1 MKYGSAMSEGRP
13 RGTVTFLFT
22 DIEDSTRWWDEA
34 PTDMAGALQV
44 HDDIV
49 RGAIESHSGYVFGT
63 GGDGFSA
70 AFSTAA
76 DAATAAVVSQE
87 LLAEADTSSWSKAA
101 GDGVG
106 MAPVLSEPMSSCSSD
121 PATFLRFNAVHR
133 AGDDKLAGEN
143 ARVAQMARAGAL

>member
-1 MKYGSAMSEGRP
+1 MTAHAGHHLLLQYGSAMSEGLP

-22 DIEDSTRWWDEA
+22 DIEDSTRWWEEA

-49 RGAIESHSGYVFGT
+49 RDAIETNGGYVFAA

-76 DAATAAVVSQE
+76 DAATAAVVSQQVI
-87 LLAEADTSSWSKAA
+87 AEADIRF
-101 GDGVG
+101 GVRVG
-106 MAPVLSEPMSSCSSD
+106 LHSGEASERD
-121 PATFLRFNAVHR
+121 V
-133 AGDDKLAGEN
+133 D
-143 ARVAQMARAGAL
+143 